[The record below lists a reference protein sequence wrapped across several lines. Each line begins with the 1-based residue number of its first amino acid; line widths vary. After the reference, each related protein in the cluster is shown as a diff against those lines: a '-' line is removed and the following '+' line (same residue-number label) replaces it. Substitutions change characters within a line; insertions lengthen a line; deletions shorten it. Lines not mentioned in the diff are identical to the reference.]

1 MGDTMKFISDD
12 SAARHHLT
20 PKKNR
25 CVWMEAGILSYL
37 LCDRE
42 FDCDRCPLD
51 EAMRSHFSS
60 AGKKTEQFQGVPPA
74 APVPPASSRVRAGTR
89 VNAGADAVP
98 AGAGSHSYFTA
109 DHLEVTLLDGG
120 TARLGIE
127 PGLAR
132 LLPPVKSAVLP
143 HAGQV
148 ITPDSFSCWLVLEG
162 GTLPMKLPVGGT
174 VTAVNPILADEPHRV
189 NGGIAADGWLFEF
202 TPDDRAAFRRA
213 FLKPGEAETRYV
225 ADLDTFR
232 RLAIECLHPEGARAG
247 LTLPD
252 GGRFVD
258 DLSTM
263 IGPVKYLEIVRRVF
277 RGNR

>member
-1 MGDTMKFISDD
+1 MKFISDD
-12 SAARHHLT
+12 SAARHHMT

-42 FDCDRCPLD
+42 FDCDHCPLD

-60 AGKKTEQFQGVPPA
+60 AGKKTGQPDA
-74 APVPPASSRVRAGTR
+74 AEAPAGT
-89 VNAGADAVP
+89 AIT
-98 AGAGSHSYFTA
+98 GSRAYFTA
-109 DHLEVTLLDGG
+109 DHLQVTLLDGG
-120 TARLGIE
+120 TARLSIE

-132 LLPPVKSAVLP
+132 ILPPVKSVVLP
-143 HAGQV
+143 HPGQS
-148 ITPDSFSCWLVLEG
+148 ITPDSFSCWLVLDG
-162 GTLPMKLPVGGT
+162 GTLPLKLPVGGT
-174 VTAVNPILADEPHRV
+174 VTSLNPLLAEQPHRV
-189 NGGIAADGWLFEF
+189 NGSDAGEGWLFEF
-202 TPDDRAAFRRA
+202 TPDDRTAFRRA
-213 FLKPGEAETRYV
+213 FLKPGEAEARYV
-225 ADLDTFR
+225 SDLDTFR

-247 LTLPD
+247 HTLPD

-263 IGPVKYLEIVRRVF
+263 IGPVKYLEIVRRVY

>member
-1 MGDTMKFISDD
+1 MKFISDD
-12 SAARHHLT
+12 NAARHHMT

-60 AGKKTEQFQGVPPA
+60 NAKKPGQSSPAPHVTAA
-74 APVPPASSRVRAGTR
+74 APR
-89 VNAGADAVP
+89 GAANTQ
-98 AGAGSHSYFTA
+98 SFFTA

-120 TARLGIE
+120 RARLGVE
-127 PGLAR
+127 EGLAR

-143 HAGQV
+143 HAGQS
-148 ITPDSFSCWLVLEG
+148 ISPDSFSCWLVLDG
-162 GTLPMKLPVGGT
+162 GTLPLKLPVGGT
-174 VTAVNPILADEPHRV
+174 VTAVNPLLAEEPHRV
-189 NGGIAADGWLFEF
+189 NGGIAGDGWLFEF

-213 FLKPGEAETRYV
+213 FLKPGEAGARYV

-247 LTLPD
+247 QTLPD

-277 RGNR
+277 RGNC

>member
-1 MGDTMKFISDD
+1 MKFISDD

-42 FDCDRCPLD
+42 FDCDHCPLD

-60 AGKKTEQFQGVPPA
+60 AGKKREEPGRAEAPA
-74 APVPPASSRVRAGTR
+74 NHG
-89 VNAGADAVP
+89 AGA
-98 AGAGSHSYFTA
+98 SRSFHTA
-109 DHLEVTLLDGG
+109 DHLRVILQDDG
-120 TARLGIE
+120 TARLLVE

-132 LLPPVKSAVLP
+132 ILPPVKSVVLP
-143 HAGQV
+143 HAGQR

-162 GTLPMKLPVGGT
+162 GTLPIKLPVGGT
-174 VTAVNPILADEPHRV
+174 VKGVNPALAEQPHRV
-189 NGGIAADGWLFEF
+189 NAPDTEEGWLFDF
-202 TPDDRAAFRRA
+202 TPDDRNAFRKA
-213 FLKPGEAETRYV
+213 FLKPGEVDARYV
-225 ADLDTFR
+225 ADIDMFHSLTM
-232 RLAIECLHPEGARAG
+232 ACLRPEGGRVG
-247 LTLPD
+247 RTLPD
-252 GGRFVD
+252 GGHFVD

-277 RGNR
+277 RGNH

>member
-1 MGDTMKFISDD
+1 MKFISDD

-42 FDCDRCPLD
+42 FDCDHCPLD
-51 EAMRSHFSS
+51 EAMRSHFST
-60 AGKKTEQFQGVPPA
+60 AGKKAAADDLGEPHGVQA
-74 APVPPASSRVRAGTR
+74 AGGSR
-89 VNAGADAVP
+89 
-98 AGAGSHSYFTA
+98 SYFTA
-109 DHLEVTLLDGG
+109 DHLQVTLLDGG
-120 TARLGIE
+120 TARLSIE

-132 LLPPVKSAVLP
+132 ILPPVKSVVLP
-143 HAGQV
+143 HAGQD
-148 ITPDSFSCWLVLEG
+148 ITPDSFSCWLILEG
-162 GTLPMKLPVGGT
+162 GTLPLKLPVGGT
-174 VTAVNPILADEPHRV
+174 VTAVNPHLAEQPHRV
-189 NGGIAADGWLFEF
+189 NRPDSGEGWLFEF
-202 TPDDRAAFRRA
+202 TPGDRAAFRRA
-213 FLKPGEAETRYV
+213 FLKAGDADARYV

-232 RLAIECLHPEGARAG
+232 RLAMECLHPEGSRAG
-247 LTLPD
+247 HTLPD

>member
-1 MGDTMKFISDD
+1 MKFISDD
-12 SAARHHLT
+12 SAARHHMT

-60 AGKKTEQFQGVPPA
+60 AAKKTERTAPA
-74 APVPPASSRVRAGTR
+74 ETAVAAAGAPGASSRT
-89 VNAGADAVP
+89 
-98 AGAGSHSYFTA
+98 FLTA
-109 DHLEVTLLDGG
+109 DHLIVRLLDGG
-120 TARLGIE
+120 TARLGVE

-132 LLPPVKSAVLP
+132 ILPPVKSVVLP
-143 HAGQV
+143 HSGQE
-148 ITPDSFSCWLVLEG
+148 ITPDAFSCWLVLEG
-162 GTLPMKLPVGGT
+162 GTLPLKLPVGGT
-174 VTAVNPILADEPHRV
+174 VTAVNPLLAEEPHRV
-189 NGGIAADGWLFEF
+189 NGAGDDDGWLFEF
-202 TPDDRAAFRRA
+202 TPADRTGFRRA
-213 FLKPGEAETRYV
+213 FLNPVEAEARYV

-232 RLAIECLHPEGARAG
+232 RLAVEFLQPDGTRAG
-247 LTLPD
+247 HTLPD

-263 IGPVKYLEIVRRVF
+263 IGPFKYLEIVRRVF